1 MIGKAIK
8 YIRIKKGFKQ
18 EQIAKIIDV
27 KSNTISQYENET
39 RQMTFET
46 IEKIANNCD
55 YKIYFINEK
64 TNDKFQIKD
73 LTRKDI

>member
-8 YIRIKKGFKQ
+8 YMLIKKELKH
-18 EQIAKIIDV
+18 EQIAKMIDV

-55 YKIYFINEK
+55 YKIF
-64 TNDKFQIKD
+64 
-73 LTRKDI
+73 L